1 MSRLPHTI
9 SNQSLTFFVKGK
21 PYSLTREH
29 EHFEA
34 AKALLQQTGAHPVQ
48 KLVDMVD
55 VRQALLR
62 DSYGALQ
69 FIGADLVF
77 KGQSLRG
84 VWVDKIKAFRAAGE
98 PFAPL
103 FNALGSLLQN
113 PTQEAIERLP
123 IFLEKSNLGF
133 LEDGRFIA
141 YKAVNADYMD
151 CWTGR
156 THRNMVGDTP
166 HMDRD
171 KVNADPNACCSTGLH
186 VGTPDYVKTYYSH
199 AARRVMLIAVWPH
212 DVVSVPHSYGGS
224 KMRICAYEV
233 IDELDEQYASAILG
247 RPVLTPRSQL
257 PAPVVVP
264 TYAEAAA
271 SGELAQAQDQTVS
284 FDISDVEVGDVVS
297 YSGDHE
303 TPAGDYTVIR
313 FDDEDVDWTLEV
325 ATATGQAW
333 LLNDNVAGIVERAPR
348 DDEDEP
354 DGYTR
359 DEQDEHYDA
368 VNAEIDAQY
377 LADQVEVGDVVTL
390 TRAAGANSW
399 EACREAG
406 DYSVRGEQGD
416 TLLVEGVAG
425 RNWVPRSRV
434 VAATR
439 NGVDILAAPALHA
452 VVGDHIEIVEGG
464 WPPAGVYPV
473 VRVDEGCE
481 YRLTVQT
488 EHDGEQGVRNCY
500 VVSFT
505 ARPWLRAE
513 IGGTVDLRG
522 TGETGAAFR
531 NGGRGIEVVDTYA
544 RAFATPQ
551 LQVRTMAGPQWIDA
565 TRVTAAYPKA

>member
-34 AKALLQQTGAHPVQ
+34 AKALLQQPGGHPVQ

-62 DSYGALQ
+62 DSFGALQ
-69 FIGADLVF
+69 VIGADLVF
-77 KGQSLRG
+77 KGQVLKG
-84 VWVDKIKAFRAAGE
+84 LWVDKIKAFRAAGE

-113 PTQEAIERLP
+113 PTPEAIERLP
-123 IFLEKSNLGF
+123 VFLEKSNLGF

-141 YKAVNADYMD
+141 YKAVREDYFD
-151 CWTGR
+151 VHTGR

-186 VGTPDYVKTYYSH
+186 VGTPDYVQSFYAHT
-199 AARRVMLIAVWPH
+199 ARRVMLIAVWPH
-212 DVVSVPHSYGGS
+212 DVVSVPHSYGGT

-233 IDELDEQYASAILG
+233 IDELDEQYASTILG

-257 PAPVVVP
+257 PAPVVV
-264 TYAEAAA
+264 EAAPA
-271 SGELAQAQDQTVS
+271 PAAAT
-284 FDISDVEVGDVVS
+284 FDIDEVEVGDVVS
-297 YSGDHE
+297 YRGDAE
-303 TPAGDYTVIR
+303 TPGGNYTVVAI
-313 FDDEDVDWTLEV
+313 DPDGHEDLMI

-390 TRAAGANSW
+390 TADPGAHRMQACRAAGN
-399 EACREAG
+399 
-406 DYSVRGEQGD
+406 YSVRAAAET
-416 TLLVEGVAG
+416 TLLVEDATG
-425 RNWVPRSRV
+425 RSWVERTRV

-439 NGVDILAAPALHA
+439 NGVDIMPSPTVEAPPIGERPAPALLA
-452 VVGDHIEIVEGG
+452 QVGDLVTTSEGG

-473 VRVDEGCE
+473 IRVDEGRE

-522 TGETGAAFR
+522 TGETGQAYR
-531 NGGRGIEVVDTYA
+531 NGGRGIEVVGMFLHA
-544 RAFATPQ
+544 STPQ
-551 LQVRTMAGPQWIDA
+551 LQLRTMAGPQWIDA